1 MYLMSKK
8 ELMGQTIKDT
18 KKTKNITKKEYK
30 DIFKIQDELDKQNM
44 QHSPITQEEKL
55 KHVKEWTTFYRR
67 NLDIYATDYLGI
79 KKIAYLQRQ
88 MLCTMSDN
96 SQSMIICSREM
107 GKKKTRFTSY
117 CLD

>member
-1 MYLMSKK
+1 MSKK

-67 NLDIYATDYLGI
+67 NLDVYVTNYLKI
-79 KKIAYLQRQ
+79 KNLAYLQRI
-88 MLCTMSDN
+88 MLITMGDN
-96 SQSMIICSREM
+96 SQDVTLCSREI